1 MAWVG
6 KCERKWRQKM
16 GRSGDG
22 GVYKGASVV
31 KMRTEISMWCGEGEE
46 GDGVIERE

>member
-6 KCERKWRQKM
+6 KFERKWRQKM
-16 GRSGDG
+16 GWSSDG

-31 KMRTEISMWCGEGEE
+31 KMSTEMVMGCGEGGE
-46 GDGVIERE
+46 GDGMIEME